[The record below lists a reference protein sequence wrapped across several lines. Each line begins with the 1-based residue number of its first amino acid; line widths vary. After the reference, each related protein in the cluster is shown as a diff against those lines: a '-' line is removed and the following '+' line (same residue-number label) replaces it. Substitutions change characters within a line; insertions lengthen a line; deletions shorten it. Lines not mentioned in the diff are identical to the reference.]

1 MSNIIYNK
9 DDHNRQKKI
18 AAINDIS
25 GFGKCSM
32 TVTLPIISA
41 MGIQCCPVMT
51 SIFSN
56 HTAYDNYFL
65 DDYTDRMPEYI
76 EMWKKLNLKFDG
88 ILTGFLGS
96 AKQIEI
102 VTAFIREF
110 RKENTKV
117 IVDPIMGDNGVIYST
132 YTNDMCDR
140 MKHLVKIADIATPNL
155 TEACIL
161 SDTLY
166 EDRIMSAEELK
177 GMAASL
183 GPDIVVI
190 TGLEHNDYIANYV
203 YNRYGKSSFVRKK
216 KTGQTRCGT
225 GDVFSSII
233 AADAV
238 NSVDIMESVRKAA
251 GFVKECISL
260 SDDMELPLTDGVCFE
275 EILYKLCKRK

>member
-56 HTAYDNYFL
+56 HTAYDNYFF